1 MFTINKEYSNYSSS
15 QLVKWGNKEVGA
27 KEINA
32 KRRDIGFIIEKYQDI
47 IDFFENLD
55 NFDEDDI
62 DYPVMSLVYNM
73 SIEAQKALMQQH
85 ETYPFK
91 LDAATTYDV

>member
-1 MFTINKEYSNYSSS
+1 MFNTNNSNYSSS

-27 KEINA
+27 NEINT
-32 KRRDIGFIIEKYQDI
+32 KRRDIRFIIDKYQDI
-47 IDFFENLD
+47 IDYFENLD

-73 SIEAQKALMQQH
+73 SIEAQRALMRQH

>member
-1 MFTINKEYSNYSSS
+1 MFNTNNSNYSSS

-27 KEINA
+27 NEINV
-32 KRRDIGFIIEKYQDI
+32 KRRDIRFIIDKYQDI
-47 IDFFENLD
+47 IEYFENLD

-73 SIEAQKALMQQH
+73 SIEAQRALMKQH

>member
-1 MFTINKEYSNYSSS
+1 MFTNGVVSNYTSS

-27 KEINA
+27 KEINT
-32 KRRDIGFIIEKYQDI
+32 KRRDIRFIIEKYQDI
-47 IDFFENLD
+47 IEYFENLD
-55 NFDEDDI
+55 NFDEEDI
-62 DYPVMSLVYNM
+62 DYPTMSLVYNM
-73 SIEAQKALMQQH
+73 AIESQRALMRQH

>member
-1 MFTINKEYSNYSSS
+1 MFNTNNSNYSSS
-15 QLVKWGNKEVGA
+15 QLVQWGNKEVGPI
-27 KEINA
+27 EINT
-32 KRRDIGFIIEKYQDI
+32 KRRDIRFIIDKYQDI
-47 IDFFENLD
+47 IDYFENLD

-73 SIEAQKALMQQH
+73 SIEAQRALMKQH
-85 ETYPFK
+85 DIYPFK

>member
-1 MFTINKEYSNYSSS
+1 MFTNSDSNYSSS
-15 QLVKWGNKEVGA
+15 QLVTWGNKEVNA
-27 KEINA
+27 DLINS
-32 KRRDIGFIIEKYQDI
+32 KRRDIRFIIKKYQDI

-62 DYPVMSLVYNM
+62 DYPIMSLVYNTA
-73 SIEAQKALMQQH
+73 IESKMALMKQH